1 MQTLS
6 GYRFL
11 FRNHSW
17 CGTGAVIYA
26 IPQERTARA

>member
-1 MQTLS
+1 
-6 GYRFL
+6 L

-26 IPQERTARA
+26 IPQERIARA